1 VRRLLIVDDD
11 DAIRL
16 SLVAAFKNIFEIKDA
31 SGGRE
36 AIAILGDW
44 IPDVILLD
52 QRMLD
57 MDGLETLDHIK
68 DIDPDIPVV
77 MITAYGTVAEAVK
90 AMQHGALDYIQK
102 PYDIERVRLVVNRA
116 ASIGAM
122 KRELSEL
129 KGEINVLGMVGASDA
144 MKQVFNTIQ
153 EFAPTDLN
161 ILITGP
167 TGVGKEMAAKAIHF
181 KSTRRQGP
189 FIAINLAAIPENL
202 MESELFGY
210 EKGAFTGAA
219 TSKAGKVELADSGT
233 LFLDEIGD
241 MDRVLQAKLLRF
253 LETRTVER
261 LGSVRYRQVDVR
273 LVSATNR
280 DLVNEVDTGAFREDL
295 FYRLNTVCINIPPL
309 RERLEDIPLL
319 TNHFISRYNRRFNKD
334 IQGVSQEVM
343 DLFLSLPWRGNV
355 RELMHTIEFAVAR
368 CKTSTIT
375 RQDLPEHV
383 SIVDTSPAT
392 NSSGLVEAVENLEK
406 QMIQSALM
414 STGNN
419 RTRAASILGISLRTL
434 QYKLKKYNMG

>member
-16 SLVAAFKNIFEIKDA
+16 SLVAAFKNIFEIKEA

-261 LGSVRYRQVDVR
+261 LGSISYRQVDVR

>member
-1 VRRLLIVDDD
+1 MRRLLIVDDD

-129 KGEINVLGMVGASDA
+129 KGEINVLGMVGASEA

-261 LGSVRYRQVDVR
+261 LGSISYRQVDVR

>member
-1 VRRLLIVDDD
+1 VDDD

-261 LGSVRYRQVDVR
+261 LGSISYRQVDVR

>member
-1 VRRLLIVDDD
+1 MRRLLIVDDD

-16 SLVAAFKNIFEIKDA
+16 SLVTAFKNIFEIKDA

-129 KGEINVLGMVGASDA
+129 KGEINVLGMVGASEA

-261 LGSVRYRQVDVR
+261 LGSISYRQVDVR

>member
-1 VRRLLIVDDD
+1 MRRLLIVDDD

-144 MKQVFNTIQ
+144 MKQVFSTIQ

-261 LGSVRYRQVDVR
+261 LGSISYRQVDVR

>member
-1 VRRLLIVDDD
+1 MRRLLIVDDD

-261 LGSVRYRQVDVR
+261 LGSISYRQVDVR

>member
-1 VRRLLIVDDD
+1 MRRLLIVDDD

-16 SLVAAFKNIFEIKDA
+16 SLVAAFKNIFEIKEA

-129 KGEINVLGMVGASDA
+129 KGEINVLGMVGASEA

-261 LGSVRYRQVDVR
+261 LGSISYRQVDVR